1 MPNIGPAEL
10 LVILLVALVVFG
22 PRKLPEL
29 GKSLG
34 AGLREFRKSTQS
46 LKDGLDGTL
55 TDAPPAAPAQT
66 IHAQAAVPVAAAAVT
81 PGAQPMAAQ
90 PVAAQPV
97 AAQAVAA
104 QPVTVQPLTAQPVE
118 VPQPAAPDSTPAV
131 TVAKESTHS

>member
-55 TDAPPAAPAQT
+55 NDGPPGAAPVQT
-66 IHAQAAVPVAAAAVT
+66 IHAPQAVAVPAAQAAAPASDAQPTPVAQTAVT
-81 PGAQPMAAQ
+81 QPPVAQTPAAPTAVQASDVVPQ
-90 PVAAQPV
+90 PVA
-97 AAQAVAA
+97 
-104 QPVTVQPLTAQPVE
+104 
-118 VPQPAAPDSTPAV
+118 PAPAV
-131 TVAKESTHS
+131 SVVKENTPG

>member
-55 TDAPPAAPAQT
+55 NDPPPAAPAQT
-66 IHAQAAVPVAAAAVT
+66 IHAQAAVPVAAAGVT
-81 PGAQPMAAQ
+81 PGAQPM
-90 PVAAQPV
+90 AAQPV

-104 QPVTVQPLTAQPVE
+104 QPVTVQPLTVQPVE

-131 TVAKESTHS
+131 TVAKEPTHS

>member
-55 TDAPPAAPAQT
+55 NDPPPAAPAQT
-66 IHAQAAVPVAAAAVT
+66 IHAQAAVPVAAAVA

-90 PVAAQPV
+90 PVAAQ
-97 AAQAVAA
+97 AVAA
-104 QPVTVQPLTAQPVE
+104 QPATVQPLTVQPLTVQPVE

-131 TVAKESTHS
+131 TVAKEPTHS

>member
-55 TDAPPAAPAQT
+55 NDPPPAAPAQT
-66 IHAQAAVPVAAAAVT
+66 IHAQAAVPVAAAAVA

-90 PVAAQPV
+90 PVAAQ
-97 AAQAVAA
+97 AVAA
-104 QPVTVQPLTAQPVE
+104 QPATVQPLTVQPVE

-131 TVAKESTHS
+131 TVAKEPTHS